1 MSLIAVNNLSR
12 KYGDYLAVD
21 NISFK
26 LSAGDIL
33 GFLGPNGA
41 GKSTT
46 MNILSGNIAPSE
58 GEILI
63 NGIDL
68 LDKPKAAKAHIGYLP
83 EQPPLY
89 REMTVD
95 EYLSY
100 AARLHRLSGHTLT
113 GAVELAKKRCGL
125 LSSGSRL
132 IANLSKG
139 YQQRVGIAQA
149 IVHAPPVIILDE
161 PTVGLDPNQIREI
174 RQLITE
180 LGKDHGI
187 ILCTHILPEV
197 QAVCTRVQIIHQG
210 RFVYESDMRQLL
222 ERQNTGAYEI
232 KLQRPPLLDE
242 FHSIDC
248 IEKVQ
253 QLDNKHFL
261 VTISDQDAEYLT
273 KLSVKNNWGLSELIP
288 HERTL
293 EQIFVDLTLGD
304 SNTDTRPPSASS
316 TNHDSGDNID
326 NTSGSNQLATED
338 SP

>member
-1 MSLIAVNNLSR
+1 MSLISVNNLSR
-12 KYGDYLAVD
+12 YYGDHCAVD
-21 NISFK
+21 NISFT
-26 LSAGDIL
+26 LAAGDIL

-58 GEILI
+58 GQVMI

-68 LDKPKAAKAHIGYLP
+68 LNQPKAAKAHIGYLP

-95 EYLSY
+95 EYLGY
-100 AARLHRLSGHTLT
+100 CARLHRLDGRTLI

-125 LSSGSRL
+125 ATTGARL

-174 RQLITE
+174 RDLIAE

-197 QAVCTRVQIIHQG
+197 QAVCNRVQIIHQG
-210 RFVYESDMRQLL
+210 RFVYESDMQQLL
-222 ERQNTGAYEI
+222 ERKETGAYEI
-232 KLQRPPLLDE
+232 KLLRPPSVDD
-242 FHSIDC
+242 FHKIDC
-248 IEKVQ
+248 IDRVE
-253 QLDNKHFL
+253 QLDDQHFL
-261 VTISDQDAEYLT
+261 VYISDQAAEYLT
-273 KLSVKNNWGLSELIP
+273 KLAVKNNWGLSELVP

-293 EQIFVDLTLGD
+293 EQIFVELTLGD
-304 SNTDTRPPSASS
+304 TSTVLANTDNEENPA
-316 TNHDSGDNID
+316 DE
-326 NTSGSNQLATED
+326 AAA
-338 SP
+338 